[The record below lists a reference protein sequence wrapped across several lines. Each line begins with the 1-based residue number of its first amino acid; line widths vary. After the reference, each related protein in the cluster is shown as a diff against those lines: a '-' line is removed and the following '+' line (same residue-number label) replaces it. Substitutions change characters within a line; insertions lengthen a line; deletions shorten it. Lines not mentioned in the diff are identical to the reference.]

1 MSWFNVIAWALWA
14 KEKIKLSDEFDFKT
28 IIQYMSAIAL
38 AIFYLIYLPW
48 TYLSAAVLTNAGLTW
63 IYYFTLVLG
72 LLFPMYY
79 AIEKETMAW
88 ICLGLSIIVN
98 SAIWMA
104 LEPLMAIPAVLV
116 LVVGL
121 LFFIGPFLE
130 ERVGNWDLVKNLF
143 HFLKGLLLVIA
154 IFLYAG
160 PLGIDGMI
168 GNTSMNHIMPQFIFL
183 GGGIMA
189 AFAVCLMIYG
199 LFNIFKMFLP
209 ETIGGY
215 FGDLAMIF
223 YMLMVLTFLIG
234 ITFNALT
241 YSYFAYFA
249 NYWTATIP
257 WTSGSI
263 GFFAGMYNLGNSNLG
278 AILLIILY
286 IYGMAKIAKKF
297 Q

>member
-1 MSWFNVIAWALWA
+1 M
-14 KEKIKLSDEFDFKT
+14 SDEFDFKT
-28 IIQYMSAIAL
+28 IVQFMSAIAL

-48 TYLSAAVLTNAGLTW
+48 TYLSAQVLANAGLTW

-88 ICLGLSIIVN
+88 LCLGLSLILN

-104 LEPLMAIPAVLV
+104 LDPLSAIPAVLV
-116 LVVGL
+116 LLVGL

-130 ERVGNWDLVKNLF
+130 ERVGNWDLVKNIF
-143 HFLKGLLLVIA
+143 HFLKGLFLVLAIA
-154 IFLYAG
+154 FFANFNLD
-160 PLGIDGMI
+160 LMI
-168 GNTSMNHIMPQFIFL
+168 GNTSANHIMPQFIFL
-183 GGGIMA
+183 GGGIMV
-189 AFAVCLMIYG
+189 AFAVCLMAYG

-209 ETIGGY
+209 EKIGGY
-215 FGDLAMIF
+215 FGDLAKIF
-223 YMLMVLTFLIG
+223 YMLMVLCFLIG
-234 ITFNALT
+234 ITFNVIT

-249 NYWTATIP
+249 NYWAATLP

-263 GFFAGMYNLGNSNLG
+263 GFFAGMYSLGNSNLG

-297 Q
+297 E

>member
-1 MSWFNVIAWALWA
+1 M
-14 KEKIKLSDEFDFKT
+14 SDEFDFKT

-38 AIFYLIYLPW
+38 VLFYLIYLPW
-48 TYLSAAVLTNAGLTW
+48 TYLSAHVLTNVGLTW
-63 IYYFTLVLG
+63 IYYFCLVLG
-72 LLFPMYY
+72 LLFPLYY

-88 ICLGLSIIVN
+88 LCLGLSLILN

-116 LVVGL
+116 LIVGL
-121 LFFIGPFLE
+121 LFFIAPFLE
-130 ERVGNWDLVKNLF
+130 DRVGNWDLVRNLF
-143 HFLKGLLLVIA
+143 HFVKGLLLVIA
-154 IFLYAG
+154 IFIYAG

-168 GNTSMNHIMPQFIFL
+168 GNTSMNHVMPQFIFL
-183 GGGIMA
+183 GGGIMV
-189 AFAVCLMIYG
+189 AFAVCLMTYG

-209 ETIGGY
+209 EKIGGY
-215 FGDLAMIF
+215 FGDLAKIF

-234 ITFNALT
+234 ITFNAIT
-241 YSYFAYFA
+241 YALYASIF
-249 NYWTATIP
+249 NYWAATLP
-257 WTSGSI
+257 WSSGSI

-297 Q
+297 E